1 MEIDQPIQAGPVK
14 DENFITKYQDAGAV
28 VSKAFHKLAPLFV
41 PGASVRE
48 ICGLGDQF
56 IEEMVASMYKSKRY
70 EKGLA
75 EPTSVCVNNCAFNY
89 SPGPETLVN
98 NVENCYR
105 LQIGDVTKVAMACH
119 IDGYTASICHTVV
132 VTPPPQPGMGP
143 YIGPGAD
150 AICAAHFATKS
161 VANMISTVDPS
172 NPVTGPRLRKLV
184 EDIAAQYHVHVAPG
198 SRIRRIDRYLVGQI
212 TVDRLEEGKDA
223 KAAVEW
229 PAPEEEEEE
238 AQKGSTDPLDPAGDL
253 LADLDNWHVMPKE
266 AWIIDI
272 SMSSKPV
279 DHLREHPDLKPTVYI
294 HDVNV
299 SYMLKLKASRALL
312 SEIKEKKSVYPF
324 HIRSLTTERNL
335 LGLKELVDRH
345 IVVSHPVM
353 VASPST
359 LIAREELTVIAK
371 PNTSADLFCLT
382 IPTPPSYVKSDFS
395 LIEGTDAY
403 MFGEGMQSRVKMV
416 SLE

>member
-1 MEIDQPIQAGPVK
+1 MEIDQPVQAGPVK
-14 DENFITKYQDAGAV
+14 DENFISKYQDAGAV

-48 ICGLGDQF
+48 LCSLGDQF

-89 SPGPETLVN
+89 SPGSETLVN
-98 NVENCYR
+98 NVDNSYH
-105 LQIGDVTKVAMACH
+105 LQIGDVTKIAMACH
-119 IDGYTASICHTVV
+119 IDGYTASLCHTVV

-150 AICAAHFATKS
+150 ALCAAHFATKA
-161 VANMISTVDPS
+161 VANMISNVDPS
-172 NPVTGPRLRKLV
+172 NPVTGPRLRKVV
-184 EDIAAQYHVHVAPG
+184 EDVAAQFRVHVAPG

-212 TVDRLEEGKDA
+212 TIDQLEGGKNT
-223 KAAVEW
+223 KAVVEW
-229 PAPEEEEEE
+229 PAPEDDADKQE
-238 AQKGSTDPLDPAGDL
+238 ASKDPLDPAGGLLEDL
-253 LADLDNWHVMPKE
+253 SNWHVMPKE
-266 AWIIDI
+266 AWLIDI
-272 SMSSKPV
+272 SMSSKPI
-279 DHLREHPDLKPTVYI
+279 DHLREHPDLKPTNYI

-299 SYMLKLKASRALL
+299 FYMLKLKAARALL
-312 SEIKEKKSVYPF
+312 SEVKEKKSVYPF

-345 IVVSHPVM
+345 ILVPYPVM

-371 PNTSADLFCLT
+371 PNPSTDLFCLT
-382 IPTPPSYVKSDFS
+382 VPTPPSYVKSDFS
-395 LIEGTDAY
+395 LVEGTDAF
-403 MFGEGMQSRVKMV
+403 MFSEAIQSHVKMV